1 MPVRIFRI
9 IWILNHN
16 DHVDMVRHNNVMVDR
31 YVRALIGK
39 EPDGTLDLGPNGGK
53 RQGRAVRTVV
63 TVGND
68 AISVHI
74 GTIHNRTGA
83 ICNRTGAEACPYMVP
98 Q

>member
-1 MPVRIFRI
+1 MPGRIFRI

-31 YVRALIGK
+31 YVWALIGK

-53 RQGRAVRTVV
+53 RQGRAARTVV
-63 TVGND
+63 TVG
-68 AISVHI
+68 VRI
-74 GTIHNRTGA
+74 GALR
-83 ICNRTGAEACPYMVP
+83 NRTGAEACPYMVP